1 MNKRPNCELLK
12 PIPREEGR
20 RRNGVDTHTTPFS
33 GKDIW
38 NCYEFSFLEHSGK
51 PFVGIL
57 RIEYPAET
65 EYLVESKS
73 LKLYLNSF
81 NMCRFEDLK
90 GALEVVRTHLEEI
103 LHTSEISLK
112 VFTYKTHSQ
121 SITYAEDFTCVDEV
135 ENVGNFSY
143 EENPDILEI
152 STPSSQEVFFMS
164 NLLRSNCPFTGQPD
178 WGSVYI
184 YYVPDKKSVT
194 KESLLRYI
202 VSFRNHKGFHEECCE
217 RMLITLIYT
226 LEPLTLVILCKY
238 TRRGGIDINPLRVYP
253 EKTIQN
259 LPPQIMNILYSRD
272 FRQ

>member
-1 MNKRPNCELLK
+1 MNRKPNYELLK
-12 PIPREEGR
+12 PIAREVGR
-20 RRNGVDTHTTPFS
+20 KRDGVDKLKTPFS

-38 NCYEFSFLEHSGK
+38 NCYEFSFLEGSGK

-57 RIEYPAET
+57 RLEYPAET
-65 EYLVESKS
+65 KYLVESKS

-81 NMCRFEDLK
+81 NMCLFPDLEA
-90 GALEVVRTHLEEI
+90 ALEVVITHLERI
-103 LHTSEISLK
+103 LHTSELK
-112 VFTYKTHSQ
+112 LTVFTYKTYSQ
-121 SITYAEDFTCVDEV
+121 SFTSVNGFTCLDEI
-135 ENVGNFSY
+135 ENTGSFSY

-152 STPSSQEVFFMS
+152 CMPTSPEVFFMS

-194 KESLLRYI
+194 GTSLLRYI
-202 VSFRNHKGFHEECCE
+202 VSFRNHRGFHEECCE
-217 RMLITLIYT
+217 RMLAVLLKAI
-226 LEPLTLVILCKY
+226 EPLKMVIFCKY

-253 EKTIQN
+253 AETIRN